1 MRPALLL
8 LPLALVL
15 ACSHPAPPPVAS
27 TPAAPGSPEAAAR
40 IRALADEY
48 WEGQLKL
55 DPLLA
60 TQVGDS
66 RYDDRLPDTLSDGG
80 REAIRQLAV
89 GTRTSLEAIPRSELR
104 GEDVF
109 TWAVLDEQTATT
121 LEGLPVDDHLMPL
134 DSLNSIA
141 VQMPVLGAGTGMQP
155 FRTVRDY
162 DNFLARIRAFSSWT
176 DLAIAR
182 SREGMARGFTLP
194 RPVLLR
200 LLPQLEAQVVARP
213 EDSTFWGPVSRMPES
228 FSQGDRDRLTRAYR
242 EVIAGTLIPTY
253 RRLAEFVKGTYL
265 PAARTTIAAEALPDG
280 PARYA
285 ARVRRQTT
293 TGLDPHAIHQLGLAE
308 VQRINGEID
317 QLRIAQ
323 RFDGTRKQF
332 LEAIEA
338 DKTGMV
344 STEEALVAAFERM
357 KATVQPRLP
366 ELFSR
371 LPKADFEV
379 RPIEKFREGAA
390 SSQYVPATPDGS
402 RPGVFYVN
410 AARLKTGPQR
420 PSEGLFLHE
429 AIPGHHFQVAL
440 TSENQ
445 ALPRLR
451 RFVIYNAYVEGWAL
465 YCEGLGRQLG
475 LYRDVPHQVG
485 RLRGELLRAVRLVLD
500 TGMHHEGW
508 SRERALDYGMEQF
521 GSRQGASSFL
531 PLEIDRYLADPA
543 QALGYKI
550 GEMAIRKMREEAEH
564 RLGSAFD
571 PRAFHEAILESG
583 PLPLEVLEGK
593 MRAWTPKAEQRASVQ
608 SQ

>member
-1 MRPALLL
+1 M
-8 LPLALVL
+8 
-15 ACSHPAPPPVAS
+15 
-27 TPAAPGSPEAAAR
+27 
-40 IRALADEY
+40 RALADEY
-48 WEGQLKL
+48 WEEQLKL

-60 TQVGDS
+60 TQVGDP
-66 RYDDRLPDTLSDGG
+66 RYDDRLPDQLSDAG
-80 REAIRQLAV
+80 REAIRQLALR
-89 GTRTSLEAIPRSELR
+89 TRTSLETIPRSELR

-109 TWAVLDEQTATT
+109 TWAVLDEETRTT

-141 VQMPVLGAGTGMQP
+141 VQMPLLGSGVGMQP

-162 DNFLARIRAFSSWT
+162 DKFLARIRAFVSWT

-182 SREGMARGFTLP
+182 SREGIAKGFTQP
-194 RPVLLR
+194 RPVVLR

-213 EDSTFWGPVSRMPES
+213 EDSTFWGPVARMPAS
-228 FSQGDRDRLTRAYR
+228 FSQADRERLTRAYR
-242 EVIAGTLIPTY
+242 EAIAGTVIPTY
-253 RRLAEFVKGTYL
+253 RRLVDFVKGTYA
-265 PAARTTIAAEALPDG
+265 PAARTTVAAEALPDG
-280 PARYA
+280 LARYA
-285 ARVRRQTT
+285 ERVRRQTT
-293 TGLDPHAIHQLGLAE
+293 TGLDPHAIHRLGLDE
-308 VQRINGEID
+308 VQRINGEIEE
-317 QLRIAQ
+317 LRIAT
-323 RFDGTRKQF
+323 RFEGTRKQF
-332 LEAIEA
+332 MEAISA
-338 DKTGMV
+338 HPTGTV
-344 STEEALVAAFERM
+344 TTEDALVAAFVAM

-379 RPIEKFREGAA
+379 RPIEKFRENAA

-410 AARLKTGPQR
+410 AARLKSGPQR

-445 ALPRLR
+445 ALPRVR
-451 RFVIYNAYVEGWAL
+451 RFAIYNAYVEGWAL
-465 YCEGLGRQLG
+465 YCEGLGRQVG
-475 LYRDVPHQVG
+475 LYRDVPQQLG

-508 SRERALDYGMEQF
+508 SRERALEYGTEQI
-521 GSRQGASSFL
+521 GSRQGASGFL
-531 PLEIDRYLADPA
+531 LLEIDRYLADPG

-550 GEMAIRKMREEAEH
+550 GEIAIRKMRGEAEH

-571 PRAFHEAILESG
+571 LRAFHDALLESG
-583 PLPLEVLEGK
+583 PLPLEVLEAK
-593 MRAWTPKAEQRASVQ
+593 MRAWTPGKR
-608 SQ
+608 

>member
-1 MRPALLL
+1 MRSPLLL
-8 LPLALVL
+8 LPLSLAL
-15 ACSHPAPPPVAS
+15 ACTHAATPPPGAS
-27 TPAAPGSPEAAAR
+27 TAAGPGSPEAAAR
-40 IRALADEY
+40 LRALADEY

-60 TQVGDS
+60 TQVGDT
-66 RYDDRLPDTLSDGG
+66 RYDDRLPDALSDEG
-80 REAIRQLAV
+80 REAIRQVAV
-89 GTRTSLEAIPRSELR
+89 RTQTSLEAIPRGELR

-141 VQMPVLGAGTGMQP
+141 VQMPVLGSGVGMQP

-162 DNFLARIRAFSSWT
+162 DNFLARIRAFSSWA

-182 SREGMARGFTLP
+182 SREGITKGFIQP
-194 RPVLLR
+194 RPVVAR

-213 EDSTFWGPVSRMPES
+213 EDSTFWGPVKRMPDS
-228 FSQGDRDRLTRAYR
+228 FSQADRERLTRAYR
-242 EVIAGTLIPTY
+242 EAIGETVIPTY
-253 RRLAEFVKGTYL
+253 RKLAWFVKGTYL

-293 TGLDPHAIHQLGLAE
+293 TGLDPHAIHQLGLDE
-308 VQRINGEID
+308 VQRINGEIEA
-317 QLRIAQ
+317 LRIAA

-332 LEAIEA
+332 MESISA
-338 DKTGMV
+338 DPAGMV
-344 STEEALVAAFERM
+344 TTEEALVAAFVAM
-357 KATVQPRLP
+357 KATVQPNLP
-366 ELFSR
+366 LLFNR
-371 LPKADFEV
+371 FPTADFEI
-379 RPIEKFREGAA
+379 RPIEKFRENAA

-410 AARLKTGPQR
+410 AARLRSGPQR
-420 PSEGLFLHE
+420 PSEPLFLHE

-445 ALPRLR
+445 ALLPMR
-451 RFVIYNAYVEGWAL
+451 RFANYNAYVEGWAL
-465 YCEGLGRQLG
+465 YCEGFGRELG
-475 LYRDVPHQVG
+475 LYRDVPQQAG
-485 RLRGELLRAVRLVLD
+485 RLGAELLRAMRLVLD
-500 TGMHHEGW
+500 TGLHHEGW
-508 SRERALDYGMEQF
+508 SRERALEYGTEQF
-521 GSRQGASSFL
+521 GNRPGGNGFL
-531 PLEIDRYLADPA
+531 LLEIDRYLADPG

-550 GEMAIRKMREEAEH
+550 GELAIRKMRKEAEQ

-571 PRAFHEAILESG
+571 LRAFHDAVLESG
-583 PLPLEVLEGK
+583 PLPLDVLAEK
-593 MRAWTPKAEQRASVQ
+593 MRTWTPAK
-608 SQ
+608 

>member
-1 MRPALLL
+1 LRPPLLL
-8 LPLALVL
+8 ISLSLVL
-15 ACSHPAPPPVAS
+15 ACTHATTSSADAS
-27 TPAAPGSPEAAAR
+27 TAGVSGSPEAAAR

-48 WEGQLKL
+48 WEVQLKL

-66 RYDDRLPDTLSDGG
+66 RYDDRLPDALSDAG
-80 REAIRQLAV
+80 REAIRALAV
-89 GTRTSLEAIPRSELR
+89 RTRTSLEAIPRGDLR

-109 TWAVLDEQTATT
+109 TWAVLDEQTRTT
-121 LEGLPVDDHLMPL
+121 LDGLPVDDHLMPL

-141 VQMPVLGAGTGMQP
+141 VQMPLLGSGVGMQP

-162 DNFLARIRAFSSWT
+162 DNFLARIRAFSPWT

-182 SREGMARGFTLP
+182 SREGIAKGFTQP

-200 LLPQLEAQVVARP
+200 LLPQLEAQVVARA
-213 EDSTFWGPVSRMPES
+213 EDSTFWGPVTRMPAS
-228 FSQGDRDRLTRAYR
+228 FSQADRDRLTRAYR
-242 EVIAGTLIPTY
+242 EAITGTVIPTY

-265 PAARTTIAAEALPDG
+265 PGARTTIAAEALPDG

-285 ARVRRQTT
+285 ARVKQQTT
-293 TGLDPHAIHQLGLAE
+293 TGLDPHAIHQLGLDE

-317 QLRIAQ
+317 ALRIAE

-332 LEAIEA
+332 LEAVNAET
-338 DKTGMV
+338 KGTV
-344 STEEALVAAFERM
+344 TTEDALVAAFVEM
-357 KATVQPRLP
+357 KRTVQPHLP

-379 RPIEKFREGAA
+379 RPIEKFRENAA

-410 AARLKTGPQR
+410 AGRLRTGPQR
-420 PSEGLFLHE
+420 PSESLFLHE

-445 ALPRLR
+445 ALPAMR
-451 RFVIYNAYVEGWAL
+451 RFALYNAYVEGWAL
-465 YCEGLGRQLG
+465 YCEGLGSQVG
-475 LYRDVPHQVG
+475 LYRDVPQKLG

-508 SRERALDYGMEQF
+508 SRERALEYGTEQF
-521 GSRQGASSFL
+521 GSRQGGSGFL
-531 PLEIDRYLADPA
+531 LLEIDRYLAMPG

-550 GEMAIRKMREEAEH
+550 GEIAIRKMRQEAEH

-571 PRAFHEAILESG
+571 LRAFHDALLESG
-583 PLPLEVLEGK
+583 PLPLDVVEGK
-593 MRAWTPKAEQRASVQ
+593 MRAWTPAKR
-608 SQ
+608 

>member
-8 LPLALVL
+8 PLALAL
-15 ACSHPAPPPVAS
+15 ACTHPAAPAPGAS
-27 TPAAPGSPEAAAR
+27 TPAGTGSPEAAAR

-48 WEGQLKL
+48 WEGQLRL

-66 RYDDRLPDTLSDGG
+66 RYDDRLPDTLSDAG
-80 REAIRQLAV
+80 RDAIRQLAER
-89 GTRTSLEAIPRSELR
+89 TRTSLQAIPRSELR

-109 TWAVLDEQTATT
+109 TWAVLDEQTSTT

-141 VQMPVLGAGTGMQP
+141 VQMPVLGSGVGMQP
-155 FRTVRDY
+155 FKTVRDY
-162 DNFLARIRAFSSWT
+162 DTFLARIRAFASWA
-176 DLAIAR
+176 DLAIGR
-182 SREGMARGFTLP
+182 SREGMTKGFTQP

-213 EDSTFWGPVSRMPES
+213 EDSTFWGPVTRMPES
-228 FSQGDRDRLTRAYR
+228 FSQDDRKRLTRAYR
-242 EVIAGTLIPTY
+242 EAIAGIVIPTY

-280 PARYA
+280 PSRYA
-285 ARVRRQTT
+285 ARVKRQTT
-293 TGLDPHAIHQLGLAE
+293 TALDAHRIHQVGLDE
-308 VQRINGEID
+308 VQRINGEIEE
-317 QLRIAQ
+317 LRIAE

-332 LEAIEA
+332 LEAMNA
-338 DKTGMV
+338 DTTGTV
-344 STEEALVAAFERM
+344 GTEEELVAAFVRM
-357 KATVQPRLP
+357 KSTVQPHLP
-366 ELFSR
+366 ELFTR
-371 LPKADFEV
+371 FPKADFEV
-379 RPIEKFREGAA
+379 RPIEKFRENAA
-390 SSQYVPATPDGS
+390 SSQYSPATPDGS

-451 RFVIYNAYVEGWAL
+451 RFTIYNAYVEGWAL
-465 YCEGLGRQLG
+465 YCEGLGRQVG
-475 LYRDVPHQVG
+475 LYRGVPQQLG

-508 SRERALDYGMEQF
+508 SRERALQYGTEQF
-521 GSRQGASSFL
+521 GERQGGSGFL
-531 PLEIDRYLADPA
+531 LLEIDRYLADPG

-550 GEMAIRKMREEAEH
+550 GEIAIRKMREEAEH
-564 RLGSAFD
+564 RLGAAFD
-571 PRAFHEAILESG
+571 LRAFHDALLESG
-583 PLPLEVLEGK
+583 PLPLEVLEEK
-593 MRAWTPKAEQRASVQ
+593 MRAWAPAKR
-608 SQ
+608 